1 MLKNK
6 TKVTY
11 KGHTLCMSL
20 FLYLHLKTSLI
31 YCSIKKRE
39 F

>member
-20 FLYLHLKTSLI
+20 FQYKLMKTSHT
-31 YCSIKKRE
+31 
-39 F
+39 